1 MTRMMAAR
9 EAATDFEVLHQQVA
23 DIGPE
28 WIREF
33 RVNARTRFAL
43 HGLPHHRMETWRNT
57 DIGPITAGRFEPATA
72 VPELLGGGNGVWAGF
87 LDDAPQ
93 EVLALVQKRLG
104 SLAGEE
110 DHPFTALNGSLL
122 QAVTVVVLPENCA
135 AGEPVRIVHKA
146 GQGPSLNV
154 CRTLVLAGD
163 GAAGS
168 IIESY
173 EDPGGVGGYL
183 SCAVTEIFAGEES
196 DLGYYRIQRQSPGS
210 FHVGRVQARVAQGG
224 RLHTTGIALG
234 AELDRVDAGITLA
247 GEGASCEM
255 GGLFLTDGGRHV
267 DNRTLI
273 EHAEPNCRSRQ
284 LYKGILAD
292 RSTAVFMGRVVVRPG
307 AQQTDA
313 DQSNPN
319 LLLSDDATIH
329 TRPQLEIYADDVR
342 CTHGAT
348 IGQLDPDSLFY
359 LRSRGIDRDEAGRL
373 LVKGFAGEI
382 LDRVEVETLKKQLET
397 EVAGR
402 LATASSTEG

>member
-1 MTRMMAAR
+1 MTAAR
-9 EAATDFEVLHQQVA
+9 EAATDFEALHRRVA
-23 DIGPE
+23 DEGPE

-43 HGLPHHRMETWRNT
+43 QGLPHHHMEAWRNT
-57 DIGPITAGRFEPATA
+57 DIGPIAEGRFEPAAT

-87 LDDAPQ
+87 LDDAPE
-93 EVLALVQKRLG
+93 EVLELVQKRLG
-104 SLAGEE
+104 SLAGYKG
-110 DHPFTALNGSLL
+110 HPFTAMNGSLL
-122 QAVTVVVLPENCA
+122 QAVTVVVLPENGS

-146 GQGPSLNV
+146 GEGPSLNV
-154 CRTLVLAGD
+154 SRTLILAGG
-163 GAAGS
+163 GASGS

-173 EDPGGVGGYL
+173 EDPGRTEGYL
-183 SCAVTEIFAGEES
+183 NCAVTEIFAGRDS
-196 DLGYYRIQRQSPGS
+196 NLKYYRVQRQSPGS
-210 FHVGRVQARVAQGG
+210 FHVGRVQARVEQGG

-234 AELDRVDAGITLA
+234 AELDRVDAGVTLA

-255 GGLFLTDGGRHV
+255 DGLFLTDGARHA

-348 IGQLDPDSLFY
+348 IGQLDPESLFY

-402 LATASSTEG
+402 LAPASATEG